1 MNEPKS
7 WSLEELTSD
16 SETSRELFRKQ
27 RLDEPLALY
36 SEFFNDFVPVFGRII
51 DRLPRL
57 AGDSIDP
64 EAMPDLVQEGDSL
77 TAFRYL
83 AAPPVSEDDLKTLA
97 ETTLSATALRSNPA
111 EARRVR
117 DIVLHIID
125 PHRFP
130 WIKEDRGPTPHER
143 DRAVVASAA
152 LVAVRKVETSRRSG
166 AKKEQE
172 ESVKAALREIGFA
185 EVLSRDIPNLD
196 AAPGRGE
203 FCGEC
208 RLGGTRA
215 DLLIR
220 LHDRRVMP
228 VECKVSNS
236 AVNSFK
242 RINHEAAG
250 KARDWLDGFGRR
262 QTVPGAVISGVF
274 NPANL
279 ETAQSEGLSLYWGH
293 RLSDLRDFIESTR
306 SAG

>member
-1 MNEPKS
+1 M
-7 WSLEELTSD
+7 
-16 SETSRELFRKQ
+16 FRKQ
-27 RLDEPLALY
+27 RLEEPLALY
-36 SEFFNDFVPVFGRII
+36 SEFFSAFVPIFGRII
-51 DRLPRL
+51 DRLPAL
-57 AGDSIDP
+57 TEDLIDP
-64 EAMPDLVQEGDSL
+64 ETMPDLVRERNSL

-97 ETTLSATALRSNPA
+97 ETTLSATALRRDPL

-125 PHRFP
+125 RHRFP
-130 WIKEDRGPTPHER
+130 WIREERSPTLHER
-143 DRAVVASAA
+143 DRAVIASAA
-152 LVAVRKVETSRRSG
+152 MVAARKVETSRRSG

-172 ESVKAALREIGFA
+172 ENVKAALRDIGFA
-185 EVLSRDIPNLD
+185 EVPPREIPNLD
-196 AAPGRGE
+196 AAPGPGE

-208 RLGGTRA
+208 RLGDTRA
-215 DLLIR
+215 DLVIR
-220 LHDRRVMP
+220 LHDRRAMP

-250 KARDWLDGFGRR
+250 KARDWLRGFGNR

-279 ETAQSEGLSLYWGH
+279 ETAQEEGLVLYWSH
-293 RLSDLRDFIESTR
+293 RLTDLTEFIEAT
-306 SAG
+306 GTT